1 MEKGRY
7 SLKMLI
13 GSILA
18 GVVFAIIGEV
28 LYQALHDI
36 LPRVV
41 MAEIY
46 FVGLFLFLG
55 LAIWLIGKAVYSRS
69 YKGVPMNQ
77 WVKVFL
83 AMLVLTAVFELIYEI
98 QFTGINKKTDAYIFV
113 IDSSGSMAETDP
125 NGLRFKAIENMLAEK
140 PQDFQY
146 AVYLFSD
153 DVIRVREMAPQSDN
167 NMLPWNASDGG
178 TAIKH
183 TLETILEDIQ
193 SKNLDL
199 SGLNAHIIF
208 LSDGYSTDINFFNK
222 YGVTTILNDYAEEGI
237 SISTVGL
244 LDADEELMTLIAE
257 KTGGVFIN
265 VDDVNNLSDAMA
277 QAGNMGKDNRHLLG
291 FRNSGNLNLLYA
303 IMRILFITGLGI
315 VIGLEKTFICEK
327 FLDTTAVLKSSAVGS
342 VLAGICIEVGM
353 NGLGIHPA
361 LIRLLV
367 CILISFTLLREDFLG
382 RNDSGAE
389 VRRSRG

>member
-7 SLKMLI
+7 SIKMLI

-18 GVVFAIIGEV
+18 GVVFAVIGEI
-28 LYQALHDI
+28 LYQALHEH
-36 LPRVV
+36 LPRIV

-55 LAIWLIGKAVYSRS
+55 LAIWMIGKTVYSRS
-69 YKGVPMNQ
+69 YKGVPMRQ
-77 WVKVFL
+77 WIRAFL
-83 AMLVLTAVFELIYEI
+83 AMLVLTAVFEFIYEI
-98 QFTGINKKTDAYIFV
+98 QFNEIRKKADAYIFV
-113 IDSSGSMAETDP
+113 IDSSGSMSETDP
-125 NGLRFKAIENMLAEK
+125 DGLRFKAIENMLEEK
-140 PQDFQY
+140 PQDFRY

-153 DVIRVREMAPQSDN
+153 DVIRVREIAPQSN
-167 NMLPWNASDGG
+167 TNAFSQDGGGGG

-183 TLETILEDIQ
+183 TLETLLEDIQ
-193 SKNLDL
+193 SKKLDI
-199 SGLNAHIIF
+199 SGLNAHVIL
-208 LSDGYSTDINFFNK
+208 LSDGFSTDINFFNK
-222 YGVTTILNDYAEEGI
+222 YGVIKTLNEYAKEGI

-257 KTGGVFIN
+257 KTGGVFVN
-265 VDDVNNLSDAMA
+265 VDDVQNLDEAMA
-277 QAGNMGKDNRHLLG
+277 QAGNLGKDNRHLLG
-291 FRNSGNLNLLYA
+291 FRNSRNLDLLYA
-303 IMRILFITGLGI
+303 VMRILFITGLGI
-315 VIGLEKTFICEK
+315 VIGLEKAFICEK
-327 FLDTTAVLKSSAVGS
+327 FLDNTAVIKSSAVGS
-342 VLAGICIEVGM
+342 ALAGMCIEAGM

-389 VRRSRG
+389 VRRSRS